1 MVNNKLLYSSY
12 YVISLSLQDPGWYEH
27 NFIKLNSNILGK
39 DSHNWPCKTKVSVAK
54 QTIKKIVINQE
65 KITVLCVTDKE
76 KYPIIKKKI
85 EILVEKWAMQIYK

>member
-1 MVNNKLLYSSY
+1 M
-12 YVISLSLQDPGWYEH
+12 
-27 NFIKLNSNILGK
+27 
-39 DSHNWPCKTKVSVAK
+39 SVAK

-85 EILVEKWAMQIYK
+85 ETLVEKWAMQIYK

>member
-1 MVNNKLLYSSY
+1 MVNNKLLFQ
-12 YVISLSLQDPGWYEH
+12 LLCDFFSLQDPGWYEH

-76 KYPIIKKKI
+76 NTQSQ
-85 EILVEKWAMQIYK
+85 EKDRDL